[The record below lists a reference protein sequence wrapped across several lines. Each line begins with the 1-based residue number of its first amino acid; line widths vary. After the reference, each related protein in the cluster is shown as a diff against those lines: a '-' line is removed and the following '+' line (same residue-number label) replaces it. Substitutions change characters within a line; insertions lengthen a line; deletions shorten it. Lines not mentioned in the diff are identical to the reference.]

1 MARFANPLYRAA
13 RIEKVPTRDMPQDL
27 PQDLIDDAQH
37 FVPPSKRELRTQAVH
52 RLQVGLLGLAAIL
65 LLIALASAIMQH
77 ARSTEEA
84 ATLANGGAATRSGMV
99 VRPTSGPGDPLADMG
114 VAPEMRAG
122 RAPGA
127 MATTPAVRNPS
138 LAPPVPQY
146 PARSPRT
153 P

>member
-13 RIEKVPTRDMPQDL
+13 RTEKVLSQE
-27 PQDLIDDAQH
+27 LIDDALH

-77 ARSTEEA
+77 ARQTEDA
-84 ATLANGGAATRSGMV
+84 ATLANGGVVARSAV
-99 VRPTSGPGDPLADMG
+99 VRPSGGPGDPLADMG

-127 MATTPAVRNPS
+127 GNATPAPRNPA
-138 LAPPVPQY
+138 LVVPQD
-146 PARSPRT
+146 PARGSHT

>member
-13 RIEKVPTRDMPQDL
+13 RIETVQQKDHV
-27 PQDLIDDAQH
+27 DDAQH

-77 ARSTEEA
+77 ARQAEDA
-84 ATLANGGAATRSGMV
+84 ATLANGGIGARSSV
-99 VRPTSGPGDPLADMG
+99 ARPSSGPGDPLADMG

-127 MATTPAVRNPS
+127 ATPAPAPRSPV
-138 LAPPVPQY
+138 LAVPQD
-146 PARSPRT
+146 PARVSHT

>member
-1 MARFANPLYRAA
+1 MQ
-13 RIEKVPTRDMPQDL
+13 I
-27 PQDLIDDAQH
+27 
-37 FVPPSKRELRTQAVH
+37 
-52 RLQVGLLGLAAIL
+52 GLLGLAAIL

-77 ARSTEEA
+77 ARLSEEA
-84 ATLANGGAATRSGMV
+84 TTFANGGVSTRSV
-99 VRPTSGPGDPLADMG
+99 VARPTGGPGDPLADMG

-127 MATTPAVRNPS
+127 AATTPATRTPAV
-138 LAPPVPQY
+138 AIPQD

>member
-13 RIEKVPTRDMPQDL
+13 RIEKAPAQGL
-27 PQDLIDDAQH
+27 AQDLIDDAQH
-37 FVPPSKRELRTQAVH
+37 FMPPSKRELRTQAVH
-52 RLQVGLLGLAAIL
+52 RLQVGVLGLAAIL

-77 ARSTEEA
+77 ARSTEDA
-84 ATLANGGAATRSGMV
+84 ATLANGGVVTRGGMAA
-99 VRPTSGPGDPLADMG
+99 RPTSGPGDPLADMG

-127 MATTPAVRNPS
+127 SATTPAVRNPV
-138 LAPPVPQY
+138 LAVPQD

>member
-13 RIEKVPTRDMPQDL
+13 RIEKVPAQGMPKDL
-27 PQDLIDDAQH
+27 VDDALH
-37 FVPPSKRELRTQAVH
+37 FMPPSKRELRTQAVH
-52 RLQVGLLGLAAIL
+52 RLQIGLLGLAAIL

-77 ARSTEEA
+77 ARLSEEA
-84 ATLANGGAATRSGMV
+84 TTLANGGVGTRSV
-99 VRPTSGPGDPLADMG
+99 VARPAGGPGDPLADMG

-127 MATTPAVRNPS
+127 AVRNPA
-138 LAPPVPQY
+138 LVPAPTMAVPQD

>member
-13 RIEKVPTRDMPQDL
+13 RIEKVLQ
-27 PQDLIDDAQH
+27 QDLIDDAQH
-37 FVPPSKRELRTQAVH
+37 FTPPSKRELRTQAVH

-77 ARSTEEA
+77 ARQTEDA
-84 ATLANGGAATRSGMV
+84 TTLANGGPGAHIGAAAKPGN
-99 VRPTSGPGDPLADMG
+99 GPGDPLADMG

-127 MATTPAVRNPS
+127 NPALPAARNA
-138 LAPPVPQY
+138 APTVPQD
-146 PARSPRT
+146 PARTPRT

>member
-13 RIEKVPTRDMPQDL
+13 RIEKGPVQGLPPDL
-27 PQDLIDDAQH
+27 VDDAQH
-37 FVPPSKRELRTQAVH
+37 FTPPSKRELRTQAVH

-77 ARSTEEA
+77 ARLAEDA
-84 ATLANGGAATRSGMV
+84 ATLASGGARGIAA
-99 VRPTSGPGDPLADMG
+99 RPTTGPGDPLADMG

-127 MATTPAVRNPS
+127 ATSPVRSPAV
-138 LAPPVPQY
+138 PQD
-146 PARSPRT
+146 PARASRT